1 MDTLQTLDHVRLNF
15 SPASLHILNLTLAFV
30 MFGVALDIKI
40 QHFKDI
46 FFKPKSAIIGL
57 LSQFLAL
64 PFVTFLLVVI
74 LKNYITPTIGLGL
87 ILVAA
92 CPGGNI
98 SNFIS
103 SLAKANVA
111 LSVSLTA
118 VGTIAAV
125 FMTPLNFAFWGKLY
139 TNILERSSA
148 TELVRPLD
156 IGFWQM
162 FQTVFVILGIP
173 LILGLFVN
181 HKWPNLTKRIIG
193 PIKKLSV
200 LAFIAIVVFA
210 FMKNFHHFILYVKF
224 VFLLVLI
231 HNSLAL
237 ITGYSMGKFF
247 KLPFKDKKSLSIET
261 GIQNSGLAL
270 VLIFNP
276 KIFPPE
282 LELGGMA
289 IIAAWWGIWHIVSG
303 LSLAFIWS
311 GTFQKLNLKSLTGI
325 NNGHS
330 KY

>member
-1 MDTLQTLDHVRLNF
+1 MHELQLLDHVRLNF

-30 MFGVALDIKI
+30 MFGVALDIKL
-40 QHFKDI
+40 QHFKDLI
-46 FFKPKSAIIGL
+46 FKPKSAIIGVI
-57 LSQFLAL
+57 SQLFAL
-64 PFVTFLLVVI
+64 PFLTFILVVL
-74 LKNYITPTIGLGL
+74 LKDYITPTLGLGM

-118 VGTIAAV
+118 ISTLTAV
-125 FMTPLNFAFWGKLY
+125 FMTPLNFAFYGKLY
-139 TNILERSSA
+139 TGILEHTSA
-148 TELVRPLD
+148 TQLVRPLD
-156 IGFWQM
+156 IDFWQM

-173 LILGLFVN
+173 LILGLFFN
-181 HKWPNLTKRIIG
+181 HKWPNLTKKIIK
-193 PIKKLSV
+193 PIKKLSI
-200 LAFIAIVVFA
+200 LAFVAIVVFA
-210 FMKNFHHFILYVKF
+210 FAKNFHHFMLYVKF

-231 HNSLAL
+231 HNALAL
-237 ITGYSMGKFF
+237 TTGYSLGKIFR
-247 KLPFKDKKSLSIET
+247 LPFKDKKTLAIET

-276 KIFPPE
+276 KIFPPQ

-311 GTFQKLNLKSLTGI
+311 GSFQKIT
-325 NNGHS
+325 S
-330 KY
+330 KASNEIP